1 MNKKALQSYT
11 EMLMGFGGGFKW
23 RKEHYTGIQVTCI
36 LPLCDFEQ
44 I

>member
-11 EMLMGFGGGFKW
+11 EMLMGFGGFFKW